1 MKHIFIK
8 LSFLLGAVSLCS
20 CAPINTDF
28 SCNVTAGDKCMS
40 IEEVNVMTESHGV
53 ETRHM
58 KHPSNPYRQRAA
70 TDTTQ
75 TIWLAPWVDTN
86 GALHTHDVMVAKLN
100 SSKGQDHVG

>member
-8 LSFLLGAVSLCS
+8 LSFLLGTISLCS

-40 IEEVNVMTESHGV
+40 IEEVNAMTEAHSA
-53 ETRHM
+53 ETRHI
-58 KHPSNPYRQRAA
+58 KRSPKLYRQRAVA
-70 TDTTQ
+70 DETQ

-100 SSKGQDHVG
+100 SSKGQNHVG

>member
-8 LSFLLGAVSLCS
+8 LSFLLSAISLCS

-40 IEEVNVMTESHGV
+40 IEEVNAMTESKGV
-53 ETRHM
+53 EPRHI
-58 KHPSNPYRQRAA
+58 KHPSKLYRQRASHDA
-70 TDTTQ
+70 TQ
-75 TIWLAPWVDTN
+75 TIWLAPWVDAN

-100 SSKGQDHVG
+100 SSKGQNHVG

>member
-1 MKHIFIK
+1 MKYIFIK

-40 IEEVNVMTESHGV
+40 IEEVNAMTEAHNA
-53 ETRHM
+53 ETHHI
-58 KHPSNPYRQRAA
+58 KQPSRAYGQRAA
-70 TDTTQ
+70 TGATQ
-75 TIWLAPWVDTN
+75 TIWLAPWVDAN

-100 SSKGQDHVG
+100 SPKGQNHVG